1 MLVLPRRLFCNAG
14 SAAAIAA
21 VCVMAAAAVDAANVA
36 AAQGAVQ
43 MSRLG
48 RKDTVVTNP
57 SVPRLKLDGDVAT
70 TTGCRI
76 SRRKQ

>member
-1 MLVLPRRLFCNAG
+1 MKHP
-14 SAAAIAA
+14 AAK
-21 VCVMAAAAVDAANVA
+21 